1 MCALSFTK
9 VSLMNVAALVFGA
22 FKKIYMAFLFKELE
36 CMFIISKSQV
46 SSLVRRNKAREL
58 DIQTGS
64 QVVGKDRKEPE
75 RGLLFL
81 CLLLSLKP
89 A

>member
-1 MCALSFTK
+1 
-9 VSLMNVAALVFGA
+9 MNVAALVFGA